1 MVKTYIISTHF
12 NRTDFIDLQFKTIK
26 KFFKGDYEF
35 IVINDGKPFGDHSN
49 NGDAKW
55 REKIQKK
62 CFELGVKCINIPQKI
77 HSQRNIIFPNTVK
90 PNCHDPSCRHTTAVQ
105 YAQNY
110 ILNNYKEGYL
120 LNLDSDMFF
129 IKEFDIV
136 SIMKNCNFMLKYLK
150 IIDNNNKI
158 FDYHA
163 WAGLFVLDIGT
174 LPNLKEL
181 IWDCGKIGNYNVDS
195 GGQSY
200 HYLQNYKDNLKIT
213 QIHQTKCPDNIEECR
228 KNIKDPRLL
237 ELLNSFCNLRNDKKA
252 HKEFFFN
259 DSIIHLRSGGEWDRN
274 RDRNYFNHSLKLLY
288 KYLNL

>member
-35 IVINDGKPFGDHSN
+35 IVINDGKPYGDYSN
-49 NGDAKW
+49 NGDPTW
-55 REKIQKK
+55 REKIEHK
-62 CFELGVKCINIPQKI
+62 CNELRIKCINIPQKF
-77 HSQRNIIFPNTVK
+77 HSQRDVLFPNTVK
-90 PNCHDPSCRHTTAVQ
+90 PNCNEPSCRHTTAVQ
-105 YAQNY
+105 YAQIY

-129 IKEFDIV
+129 IKDFDI
-136 SIMKNCNFMLKYLK
+136 SDYMKESNLFIHYLPM
-150 IIDNNNKI
+150 IYNNIQVNK
-158 FDYHA
+158 HG
-163 WAGLFVLDIGT
+163 WAGLFILDIGN
-174 LPNLKEL
+174 LPNLNEL
-181 IWDCGKIGNYNVDS
+181 LWDCGKIGDISVDS

-200 HYLQNYKDNLKIT
+200 HYLQKYKDTLKIT
-213 QIHQTKCPDNIEECR
+213 EIHQTMCPGNIEDCR
-228 KNIKDPRLL
+228 KVVKDSRLIKLL
-237 ELLNSFCNLRNDKKA
+237 DDFCNLRDDKKA